1 MITYKGLVSLTG
13 MTLNYFDIGNRI
25 KPIFA
30 AIGLVVFIWY
40 IITML
45 STLYT
50 RIIKRTDLNY
60 QYHSLD
66 PVINKPNLTRYA
78 AIMRKAYNQKDMDLY
93 YDMRDNLVAQSKLI
107 NSYVYGK
114 A

>member
-1 MITYKGLVSLTG
+1 MITYKGLISLTG
-13 MTLNYFDIGNRI
+13 MTLSYFNIGKRVR
-25 KPIFA
+25 PIFE
-30 AIGLVVFIWY
+30 AIGLIVFIWY

-60 QYHSLD
+60 QYHNLD
-66 PVINKPNLTRYA
+66 PIIDKRNLTRYA
-78 AIMRKAYNQKDMDLY
+78 TIMHKAYKQKDMDLY
-93 YDMRDNLVAQSKLI
+93 YNMRDNLVAKSKLI
-107 NSYVYGK
+107 NSYVYRK